1 MGLFSG
7 SFGTGLVTGLASSVD
22 KSLRA
27 AMDKRDK
34 ELSSARQFW
43 QQRQAQK
50 MDLAEAR
57 DKRTN
62 SALDRMIDE
71 MDGDVA
77 KGVAA
82 FKAAGGSVEQVESFI
97 SALDET
103 RNSGLEYNVQDK
115 LKLDGVDLSQYGDL
129 TREKAYKGFATEVK
143 GVDIQMKDM
152 SGLANIGLGMKDM
165 GKGISES
172 INELIPAREREAIE
186 GITGGVLDRSGL
198 ITSERYKREVLAAI
212 PKMKVQMAANI
223 YQINNGKDLMNRDL
237 TEAEILDKEIENS
250 KLLTQIGS
258 LAKAEA
264 AATDSGPTL
273 TEISA
278 LYSKGLSQ
286 LQTDSGFE
294 INPTS
299 KLMTIV
305 GPDGILEGPD
315 AQAHWKKIKNEW
327 KSDFVKTSI
336 FDDSGSYVSSDADFA
351 ARSLGLGNV
360 ASSVRESLV
369 QASPAEDA
377 PPPPPAASSS
387 AQDKPK
393 NATDAGFATVE
404 DVKRDPLGYI
414 TAVKANNPSVTN
426 DQLRSALVK
435 SGIPEYLADTYVS
448 FDPSTQSLTDEEQ
461 KRLQQIVKERK
472 KAGLR

>member
-27 AMDKRDK
+27 AMDKRDS
-34 ELSSARQFW
+34 ELSAARQFW

-143 GVDIQMKDM
+143 GVDIQMQDT
-152 SGLANIGLGMKDM
+152 GLLSNIGLGMKDM

-172 INELIPAREREAIE
+172 INKLIPAREREAIE

-212 PKMKVQMAANI
+212 PKMKTQMSANL
-223 YQINNGKDLMNRDL
+223 YQINNGKDLMNKDL
-237 TEAEILDKEIENS
+237 TEADITNLELENAR
-250 KLLTQIGS
+250 LVTQIGN

-273 TEISA
+273 TEISSR
-278 LYSKGLSQ
+278 YRDGLSE
-286 LQTDSGFE
+286 LRRELGF
-294 INPTS
+294 S
-299 KLMTIV
+299 KDATT
-305 GPDGILEGPD
+305 GIMLIQPPEGGVLEGPD
-315 AQAHWKKIKNEW
+315 AQAYWKKQKNAW
-327 KSDFVKTSI
+327 KSDFVKTNI
-336 FDDSGSYVSSDADFA
+336 FDASGSYVSGDADFA

-369 QASPAEDA
+369 QAPPAEDT
-377 PPPPPAASSS
+377 PPPAAAS
-387 AQDKPK
+387 ASEAPK
-393 NATDAGFATVE
+393 TAADAGFGTAK
-404 DVKRDPLGYI
+404 DVKNNPIGYI
-414 TAVKANNPSVTN
+414 NAVRTNNPSITSAE
-426 DQLRSALVK
+426 LRLALIK
-435 SGIPEYLADTYVS
+435 SGVPDYEVNELIP
-448 FDPSTQSLTDEEQ
+448 FDASAQPQ
-461 KRLQQIVKERK
+461 
-472 KAGLR
+472 

>member
-27 AMDKRDK
+27 AMDKRDQ

-103 RNSGLEYNVQDK
+103 RNAGLEYNVQDK

-172 INELIPAREREAIE
+172 INKLIPAREREAID

-198 ITSERYKREVLAAI
+198 ITSERYKREVVAAV
-212 PKMKVQMAANI
+212 PDMKKQMSANL
-223 YQINNGKDLMNRDL
+223 YQINNGMDLMNRPL
-237 TEAEILDKEIENS
+237 TEEGITNLELENA
-250 KLLTQIGS
+250 KLVTQIGN

-273 TEISA
+273 TEISGS
-278 LYSKGLSQ
+278 YRNGLSR
-286 LQTDSGFE
+286 LQEDLGFDVNASTG
-294 INPTS
+294 I
-299 KLMTIV
+299 MTIQPP
-305 GPDGILEGPD
+305 GGELLEGAE
-315 AQAHWKKIKNEW
+315 AQSYWKQQKNAW
-327 KSDFVKTSI
+327 KSDFVKTNI
-336 FDDSGSYVSSDADFA
+336 FDASGNYVSGDADFA

-369 QASPAEDA
+369 QAPPADDT
-377 PPPPPAASSS
+377 PPPPAASSS

-393 NATDAGFATVE
+393 TASDAGFGTAK
-404 DVKRDPLGYI
+404 DVK
-414 TAVKANNPSVTN
+414 NNPIGYVAAVRTN
-426 DQLRSALVK
+426 NPNITDGELRLALIKSGVAMYEVDQL
-435 SGIPEYLADTYVS
+435 IP
-448 FDPSTQSLTDEEQ
+448 FDASTQPQ
-461 KRLQQIVKERK
+461 
-472 KAGLR
+472 

>member
-62 SALDRMIDE
+62 KAVDRMIEE
-71 MDGDVA
+71 MGGDVA
-77 KGVAA
+77 KGIAA
-82 FKAAGGSVEQVESFI
+82 FKAAGGDVDQVESFI

-103 RNSGLEYNVQDK
+103 RNAGLEYNVQDK

-129 TREKAYKGFATEVK
+129 TREQAYKGFATEVK

-152 SGLANIGLGMKDM
+152 SGLANIGLDIKDM

-172 INELIPAREREAIE
+172 INKLIPAREREAIE

-198 ITSERYKREVLAAI
+198 ITSERYKREVVAAV
-212 PKMKVQMAANI
+212 PNMKTQMSANL
-223 YQINNGKDLMNRDL
+223 YQINNGKDLMGKDL
-237 TEAEILDKEIENS
+237 TEADITKLEMENA
-250 KLLTQIGS
+250 KLLTQIGG

-273 TEISA
+273 TEISS
-278 LYSKGLSQ
+278 LYTKGLSQ
-286 LQTDSGFE
+286 LQTDLGFE
-294 INPTS
+294 VNSSTGV
-299 KLMTIV
+299 MTIQ
-305 GPDGILEGPD
+305 GPEGSILEGPE
-315 AQAHWKKIKNEW
+315 AQSYWKQQKDVW
-327 KSDFVKTSI
+327 KSDFVQTSI
-336 FDDSGSYVSSDADFA
+336 FDASGNYVSSDADFA

-369 QASPAEDA
+369 QAPPAEDTS
-377 PPPPPAASSS
+377 PPPAASSS
-387 AQDKPK
+387 VQDKPK
-393 NATDAGFATVE
+393 TTAEKVKADPNKYVADVFAANPSTPPENVRAALLAAGVPTDQVDTIINNATAF
-404 DVKRDPLGYI
+404 LG
-414 TAVKANNPSVTN
+414 
-426 DQLRSALVK
+426 
-435 SGIPEYLADTYVS
+435 G
-448 FDPSTQSLTDEEQ
+448 
-461 KRLQQIVKERK
+461 
-472 KAGLR
+472 

>member
-143 GVDIQMKDM
+143 GVDIQMKDT
-152 SGLANIGLGMKDM
+152 GLLSNIGLGMKDM

-172 INELIPAREREAIE
+172 K
-186 GITGGVLDRSGL
+186 VLL
-198 ITSERYKREVLAAI
+198 LKL
-212 PKMKVQMAANI
+212 KV
-223 YQINNGKDLMNRDL
+223 
-237 TEAEILDKEIENS
+237 
-250 KLLTQIGS
+250 
-258 LAKAEA
+258 
-264 AATDSGPTL
+264 
-273 TEISA
+273 
-278 LYSKGLSQ
+278 
-286 LQTDSGFE
+286 
-294 INPTS
+294 
-299 KLMTIV
+299 
-305 GPDGILEGPD
+305 
-315 AQAHWKKIKNEW
+315 
-327 KSDFVKTSI
+327 SI
-336 FDDSGSYVSSDADFA
+336 F
-351 ARSLGLGNV
+351 
-360 ASSVRESLV
+360 
-369 QASPAEDA
+369 
-377 PPPPPAASSS
+377 
-387 AQDKPK
+387 K
-393 NATDAGFATVE
+393 
-404 DVKRDPLGYI
+404 
-414 TAVKANNPSVTN
+414 
-426 DQLRSALVK
+426 
-435 SGIPEYLADTYVS
+435 
-448 FDPSTQSLTDEEQ
+448 
-461 KRLQQIVKERK
+461 
-472 KAGLR
+472 

>member
-103 RNSGLEYNVQDK
+103 RNAGLEYNVQDK

-143 GVDIQMKDM
+143 GVDIQMQDT
-152 SGLANIGLGMKDM
+152 GLLSNIGLGMKDM

-198 ITSERYKREVLAAI
+198 ITSERYKREVVAAV
-212 PKMKVQMAANI
+212 PNMKTQMSANL
-223 YQINNGKDLMNRDL
+223 YQINNGTDLMGKDL
-237 TEAEILDKEIENS
+237 TEADITKLEMENA
-250 KLLTQIGS
+250 KLLTQIGG
-258 LAKAEA
+258 LAKAES

-369 QASPAEDA
+369 QAPPAEDT
-377 PPPPPAASSS
+377 PPPAASAKDATATKTKAPKTAAEAGFGTAKDVKNNPIGYINAVRTNNTNITNGELRMALIQSGVPMYEVDELIPFDAS
-387 AQDKPK
+387 AQP
-393 NATDAGFATVE
+393 
-404 DVKRDPLGYI
+404 
-414 TAVKANNPSVTN
+414 
-426 DQLRSALVK
+426 Q
-435 SGIPEYLADTYVS
+435 
-448 FDPSTQSLTDEEQ
+448 
-461 KRLQQIVKERK
+461 
-472 KAGLR
+472 

>member
-172 INELIPAREREAIE
+172 INKLIPAREREAIE

-198 ITSERYKREVLAAI
+198 ITSERYKREVVAAV
-212 PKMKVQMAANI
+212 PNMKTQMSANL
-223 YQINNGKDLMNRDL
+223 YQINNGTDLMGKDL
-237 TEAEILDKEIENS
+237 TEADVTKLEMENA
-250 KLLTQIGS
+250 KLLTQIGN
-258 LAKAEA
+258 LAKAET

-273 TEISA
+273 TEISS
-278 LYSKGLSQ
+278 LYTKGLSQ
-286 LQTDSGFE
+286 LQTDLGFE
-294 INPTS
+294 VNSSTGV
-299 KLMTIV
+299 MTIQ
-305 GPDGILEGPD
+305 GPEGSILEGPE
-315 AQAHWKKIKNEW
+315 AQSYWKKQKDAW
-327 KSDFVKTSI
+327 KSDFVQTSI
-336 FDDSGSYVSSDADFA
+336 FDASGSYVSSDADFA

-369 QASPAEDA
+369 QAPPADDT
-377 PPPPPAASSS
+377 PPPPAASASEAPKTASEAGFSTAKDVKGNPIGYISAVRTNNPNITDGELRMALIKSGVSMYEVDELIPFDAS
-387 AQDKPK
+387 AQP
-393 NATDAGFATVE
+393 
-404 DVKRDPLGYI
+404 
-414 TAVKANNPSVTN
+414 
-426 DQLRSALVK
+426 Q
-435 SGIPEYLADTYVS
+435 
-448 FDPSTQSLTDEEQ
+448 
-461 KRLQQIVKERK
+461 
-472 KAGLR
+472 